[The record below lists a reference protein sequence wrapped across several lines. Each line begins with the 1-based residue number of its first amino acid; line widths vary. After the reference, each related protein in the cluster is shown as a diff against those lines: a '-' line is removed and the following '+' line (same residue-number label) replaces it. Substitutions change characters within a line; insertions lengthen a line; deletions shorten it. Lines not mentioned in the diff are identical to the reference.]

1 MCLRGKCFV
10 HVTSEN
16 LWRPAAPAEPSD
28 TMAKIKKRG
37 ESGAA
42 KNYITRNQAL
52 KKLQITLAEFRRL
65 CILKGIFPRQP
76 RHIKRANKGS
86 TAPTTF
92 YYAKDIAYLQH
103 EPVLQAFREHKAF
116 AKKMNRA
123 IARREWFAA
132 KNLDDHRPQY
142 RLDHIIK
149 ERYPTFVDSLRDLDD
164 AISMLFLF
172 ANIPSQKSIAPE
184 ITTHC
189 ARLCTEWQLYVMR
202 TRCLSKVFLSI
213 KGIYFQAVVHGQEIT
228 WLVPY
233 MFTQTIPSD
242 VDFRV
247 MMTFLELYQ
256 TLMGFVLFKLYTDEN
271 LVYPPKLDE
280 DMDNQGAGF
289 GSLVLKAADA
299 DVLSGK
305 NNENAPQVAE
315 AASKNAIV
323 RKDGK
328 KLSARDV
335 KRQIARLAETGAD
348 DDELP
353 PLDTAEDGE
362 PAEDD
367 NDTFVAQTSKH
378 AAQENAS
385 ADVLTTLGDLQQQAS
400 ENPVPTLFT
409 RYVFYISREVPRAVF
424 EFILRSFG
432 ALPDHIG
439 WDPVAGAGSHI
450 REDDAR
456 ITHHI
461 LDRPVTDGQPLEHA
475 GHRVYVQPQWVVDC
489 VNARKLLPTDPYR
502 PGQTLPPH
510 LSPFV
515 DDREVARQGGYVP
528 AEARGAPGL
537 VEEAAYEEDDEDEEE
552 EETREAD
559 TAATPSRPALEA
571 LLADPHGAGLLEAAE
586 LEAEAAG
593 GEDALLALREAH
605 AAAVKAAKKK
615 SKKAAVPP
623 ALSEE
628 AEAQD
633 MAKMLLS
640 NKQRKLYNSLN
651 RASGKKKEDKMRLEA
666 KKRMLSKKKT
676 KAAP

>member
-1 MCLRGKCFV
+1 
-10 HVTSEN
+10 
-16 LWRPAAPAEPSD
+16 
-28 TMAKIKKRG
+28 MAKIKKRG

-52 KKLQITLAEFRRL
+52 KKLQVTLAEFRRL
-65 CILKGIFPRQP
+65 CILKGIFPHQP

-184 ITTHC
+184 ITTQC

-213 KGIYFQAVVHGQEIT
+213 KGIYFQAIVYGQEIT

-280 DMDNQGAGF
+280 DLDNQGAGF
-289 GSLVLKAADA
+289 GSLVLTAADA

-305 NNENAPQVAE
+305 HHEGVPEAAE
-315 AASKNAIV
+315 SASKNAIV

-335 KRQIARLAETGAD
+335 KRQIARLADTDAD
-348 DDELP
+348 DEQVP
-353 PLDTAEDGE
+353 ALDTAEDV
-362 PAEDD
+362 PVDD
-367 NDTFVAQTSKH
+367 DSDTFVAQTSKR
-378 AAQENAS
+378 ASENQDTG
-385 ADVLTTLGDLQQQAS
+385 ADELTTLDDLQQRAS
-400 ENPVPTLFT
+400 ENHVPTLFS

-424 EFILRSFG
+424 EFVLRSFG
-432 ALPDHIG
+432 ALPENIG
-439 WDPVAGAGSHI
+439 WDAATGAGSQVS
-450 REDDAR
+450 EDDAR

-461 LDRPVTDGQPLEHA
+461 LDRPVVEGQTLEHP
-475 GHRVYVQPQWVVDC
+475 GERVYVQPQWLVDC

-515 DDREVARQGGYVP
+515 DEREVARQGGYVP
-528 AEARGAPGL
+528 EEARVALGM
-537 VEEAAYEEDDEDEEE
+537 E
-552 EETREAD
+552 EETLEQDDDEKDDDGAAD
-559 TAATPSRPALEA
+559 ETPDADVDAPESRPARDA
-571 LLADPHGAGLLEAAE
+571 LLADPQGPGLLEAAE

-593 GEDALLALREAH
+593 GEDALLALQKEH
-605 AAAVKAAKKK
+605 AAALKTAKAK
-615 SKKAAVPP
+615 SKKGRVPN

-628 AEAQD
+628 AEARD
-633 MAKMLLS
+633 MAKTLLS
-640 NKQRKLYNSLN
+640 NKQRKLYNRLGH
-651 RASGKKKEDKMRLEA
+651 AAGKKKEEKMRLEA
-666 KKRMLSKKKT
+666 KKRLLSKK
-676 KAAP
+676 AVP

>member
-1 MCLRGKCFV
+1 MRARDEKKNFV
-10 HVTSEN
+10 AVEGVLQGQHH
-16 LWRPAAPAEPSD
+16 R
-28 TMAKIKKRG
+28 TMAKIKKKG

-65 CILKGIFPRQP
+65 CILKGIYPRQP

-116 AKKMNRA
+116 AKKVNRA

-132 KNLDDHRPQY
+132 KNLDENRPKY

-164 AISMLFLF
+164 ALSMLFLF

-233 MFTQTIPSD
+233 MFTQTIPTD

-280 DMDNQGAGF
+280 EMDNQGAGF
-289 GSLVLKAADA
+289 GSLVLLAADA

-305 NNENAPQVAE
+305 NNVAPMEVAAEEASSNAV
-315 AASKNAIV
+315 V

-335 KRQIARLAETGAD
+335 KRQIARLTKGEDLANTDD
-348 DDELP
+348 DDEALP
-353 PLDTAEDGE
+353 TLDTSH
-362 PAEDD
+362 D
-367 NDTFVAQTSKH
+367 NDEERGEAFVAHVSKR
-378 AAQENAS
+378 AAEEGVG
-385 ADVLTTLGDLQQQAS
+385 ADELTTLNDLQQQ
-400 ENPVPTLFT
+400 EGGDDTRKLFS
-409 RYVFYISREVPRAVF
+409 RYVFFISREVPRAVF

-432 ALPDHIG
+432 ALPSNLG
-439 WDPVAGAGSHI
+439 WDAVAGAGSQVDV
-450 REDDAR
+450 DDER

-461 LDRPVTDGQPLEHA
+461 MDRPVDGQQPTYP

-489 VNARKLLPTDPYR
+489 INARKLLPTDPYR

-515 DDREVARQGGYVP
+515 DDREVAMRGGYVP
-528 AEARGAPGL
+528 DEAKEKLGMEQEAMD
-537 VEEAAYEEDDEDEEE
+537 EEESEEEDEEE
-552 EETREAD
+552 DEEEAD
-559 TAATPSRPALEA
+559 NEEASERPALQA
-571 LLADPHGAGLLEAAE
+571 LLADPTGAGLLEAAE

-593 GEDALLALREAH
+593 GEDALLDLRKQHATAL
-605 AAAVKAAKKK
+605 KAFKKK
-615 SKKAAVPP
+615 NKRVPE
-623 ALSEE
+623 LSEE
-628 AEAQD
+628 AEARD

-640 NKQRKLYNSLN
+640 NKQRKLYN
-651 RASGKKKEDKMRLEA
+651 RVGQTATKKKEDKLRLEA
-666 KKRMLSKKKT
+666 KKRLLSKK
-676 KAAP
+676 AAK

>member
-1 MCLRGKCFV
+1 
-10 HVTSEN
+10 
-16 LWRPAAPAEPSD
+16 
-28 TMAKIKKRG
+28 MARIKKRG

-52 KKLQITLAEFRRL
+52 KKLQVTLAEFRRL

-289 GSLVLKAADA
+289 GSLVLMAADA

-305 NNENAPQVAE
+305 NNVGAPQVAE

-335 KRQIARLAETGAD
+335 KRQIARLTETET
-348 DDELP
+348 DEAMP
-353 PLDTAEDGE
+353 ELDTTAAEE
-362 PAEDD
+362 PADDD
-367 NDTFVAQTSKH
+367 NDTFVAQTSKRTS
-378 AAQENAS
+378 AEEDAG

-432 ALPDHIG
+432 ALPEHIG
-439 WDPVAGAGSHI
+439 WDPVAGAGSHVS
-450 REDDAR
+450 EDDAR

-461 LDRPVTDGQPLEHA
+461 LDRPVTEGQSLEHA
-475 GHRVYVQPQWVVDC
+475 GHRVCVQPQWVVDC

-528 AEARGAPGL
+528 AEARAALGM
-537 VEEAAYEEDDEDEEE
+537 EEDAVVDDEDDEDDEDEDDEDDEE
-552 EETREAD
+552 EAP
-559 TAATPSRPALEA
+559 APSRPARDA

-605 AAAVKAAKKK
+605 AAAIKAAKKK
-615 SKKAAVPP
+615 NKKAGVPA

-633 MAKMLLS
+633 MAKTLLS
-640 NKQRKLYNSLN
+640 NKQRKLYNRLDH
-651 RASGKKKEDKMRLEA
+651 AAGKKKEDKLRLEA
-666 KKRMLSKKKT
+666 KKRMLSKKK
-676 KAAP
+676 AA

>member
-1 MCLRGKCFV
+1 
-10 HVTSEN
+10 
-16 LWRPAAPAEPSD
+16 
-28 TMAKIKKRG
+28 MAKIKKRG

-52 KKLQITLAEFRRL
+52 KKLQVTLAEFRRL

-289 GSLVLKAADA
+289 GSLVLMAADA

-305 NNENAPQVAE
+305 NNESMPQVAE

-335 KRQIARLAETGAD
+335 KRQIARLTETEV
-348 DDELP
+348 DDEAMP
-353 PLDTAEDGE
+353 VLDTADADE
-362 PAEDD
+362 PEEEE
-367 NDTFVAQTSKH
+367 NDTFVAQASKR
-378 AAQENAS
+378 ASAQEDTT
-385 ADVLTTLGDLQQQAS
+385 ADELTTLGDLQQQAA

-439 WDPVAGAGSHI
+439 WDPVAGAGSHVS
-450 REDDAR
+450 EDDAR

-461 LDRPVTDGQPLEHA
+461 LDRPVTEGQALEHP

-528 AEARGAPGL
+528 EEARVALGM
-537 VEEAAYEEDDEDEEE
+537 EEDVVEDDDDDDDDEA
-552 EETREAD
+552 EETHDTDEAPS
-559 TAATPSRPALEA
+559 TSRPALEA

-593 GEDALLALREAH
+593 GEDALLALRDAH
-605 AAAVKAAKKK
+605 AAAIKAAKKK
-615 SKKAAVPP
+615 SKKAGVPT

-633 MAKMLLS
+633 MAKDLLS
-640 NKQRKLYNSLN
+640 NKQRKLYNRLGH
-651 RASGKKKEDKMRLEA
+651 AAGQKKEAKMRLEA
-666 KKRMLSKKKT
+666 KKRLLAKKAR